1 MAAIISTWEQ
11 SAQFE
16 PNNPNQISYQRYVWI
31 PGGYVHFYYNK
42 VPTTAKLQGLG
53 ATTFGSLPDWLQI
66 AIVGGLGLVGGYF
79 GTKKAY
85 PYIQKRMRLSRHRAQ
100 LSGRRR

>member
-16 PNNPNQISYQRYVWI
+16 PNNPNQISYQRYVGI
-31 PGGYVHFYYNK
+31 PGGYGTFYYNK
-42 VPTTAKLQGLG
+42 VPTTAQLQGLG
-53 ATTFGSLPDWLQI
+53 TSSFASLPDWAQI
-66 AIVGGLGLVGGYF
+66 GIVAGLGLVGGYF
-79 GTKKAY
+79 ATKKGY
-85 PYIQKRMRLSRHRAQ
+85 PWLQKRARFGRHRAQ